1 MRPVA
6 AALGIPP
13 AVDRLYRQVYAG
25 SGTPVDDVARSLM
38 RTREELLDELAVMIA
53 GGIARVEGDILYVV
67 APAEALG
74 IMLAQESRKLGE
86 TSSRLEALARALPF
100 LGEGSPQADAAAD
113 ALAIDGEVF
122 TGGNVP
128 QTLVRWIEET
138 SGEMLFLRPDQW
150 RMPSESMMFQA
161 TMSAVRSGRVVRA
174 IYPARALEEAPDVLV
189 SRARSGEQI
198 RVVPEVHTRLAI
210 VGTARAMLPDPPGVA
225 NDRRLVIR
233 QRGIVEMLVAY
244 FDALWDSAA
253 AIPAPRHRRRP
264 PRPPAPAAHPA
275 RRRREGRADRAHPGH
290 EPAHRAPP
298 HPRSD
303 ERPGRRHPLRGRR
316 RGRPP
321 RLDLAALRL
330 VLRVDRVA
338 RGRQHHGVR
347 RLLDAPRPRPLR
359 PVELAVGRDVER
371 LAARP

>member
-38 RTREELLDELAVMIA
+38 RTREQLLDELAVMIA

-67 APAEALG
+67 PPAEALG
-74 IMLAQESRKLGE
+74 LMLAQESRKLSE

-100 LGEGSPQADAAAD
+100 LGEGAPQPDATTD

-225 NDRRLVIR
+225 NDRL
-233 QRGIVEMLVAY
+233 G
-244 FDALWDSAA
+244 WSSGSAVWSRCWSA
-253 AIPAPRHRRRP
+253 TSTRCGTP
-264 PRPPAPAAHPA
+264 PRPSPTSTPATPAPTCAGCCSPSSRPA
-275 RRRREGRADRAHPGH
+275 RRTSRS
-290 EPAHRAPP
+290 RAPW
-298 HPRSD
+298 
-303 ERPGRRHPLRGRR
+303 
-316 RGRPP
+316 
-321 RLDLAALRL
+321 A
-330 VLRVDRVA
+330 
-338 RGRQHHGVR
+338 
-347 RLLDAPRPRPLR
+347 
-359 PVELAVGRDVER
+359 
-371 LAARP
+371 